1 MALNIKKID
10 SVSIRVRDLDKATKF
25 YTETL
30 GLPEIFRM
38 DEMNLRGYGVGD
50 NGASINIE
58 PGKASMQLI
67 IQVERVDDARK
78 GARGEVREVRRA
90 DADDP
95 EHREGR
101 RLQGSRRQRDP
112 AHGLHHR
119 ARPGLAPGR
128 RQACGVGGRGGAR
141 SSSGAKTYR

>member
-78 GARGEVREVRRA
+78 ALEAKSVKFDGPTQTIPKIGKAAGFKDPDGNEILLMDYTIEHGEV
-90 DADDP
+90 
-95 EHREGR
+95 
-101 RLQGSRRQRDP
+101 
-112 AHGLHHR
+112 
-119 ARPGLAPGR
+119 
-128 RQACGVGGRGGAR
+128 
-141 SSSGAKTYR
+141 

>member
-38 DEMNLRGYGVGD
+38 EEMNLRGYGVGD
-50 NGASINIE
+50 NSASINIE

-78 GARGEVREVRRA
+78 ALEAKSVQVDGPTQTIPNIGKAA
-90 DADDP
+90 DFKDP
-95 EHREGR
+95 DGNEILLMDYTIEHG
-101 RLQGSRRQRDP
+101 
-112 AHGLHHR
+112 
-119 ARPGLAPGR
+119 
-128 RQACGVGGRGGAR
+128 QA
-141 SSSGAKTYR
+141 

>member
-50 NGASINIE
+50 NSASINIE

-78 GARGEVREVRRA
+78 ALEAKSVKFDGPTQTIPNIGKTAGFK
-90 DADDP
+90 DP
-95 EHREGR
+95 DGNEILLMDYTIEHG
-101 RLQGSRRQRDP
+101 
-112 AHGLHHR
+112 
-119 ARPGLAPGR
+119 
-128 RQACGVGGRGGAR
+128 QA
-141 SSSGAKTYR
+141 

>member
-38 DEMNLRGYGVGD
+38 EEMNLRGYGVGD
-50 NGASINIE
+50 NSASINIE

-67 IQVERVDDARK
+67 IQVERVDGPTQTIPNIGKAAVFKHPAGNEILLMDYTI
-78 GARGEVREVRRA
+78 
-90 DADDP
+90 
-95 EHREGR
+95 EHG
-101 RLQGSRRQRDP
+101 
-112 AHGLHHR
+112 
-119 ARPGLAPGR
+119 
-128 RQACGVGGRGGAR
+128 QA
-141 SSSGAKTYR
+141 

>member
-38 DEMNLRGYGVGD
+38 EEMNLRGYGVGD
-50 NGASINIE
+50 NSASINIE

-78 GARGEVREVRRA
+78 ALEAKSVKFDGPTQTIPNIGKTAGFK
-90 DADDP
+90 DP
-95 EHREGR
+95 DGNEILLMDYTIEHG
-101 RLQGSRRQRDP
+101 
-112 AHGLHHR
+112 
-119 ARPGLAPGR
+119 
-128 RQACGVGGRGGAR
+128 QA
-141 SSSGAKTYR
+141 

>member
-1 MALNIKKID
+1 MLNIKKID

-78 GARGEVREVRRA
+78 ALEAKSVKFDGPTQTIPNIGKAVGFKHPAGNEILLM
-90 DADDP
+90 DYTI
-95 EHREGR
+95 EHG
-101 RLQGSRRQRDP
+101 
-112 AHGLHHR
+112 
-119 ARPGLAPGR
+119 
-128 RQACGVGGRGGAR
+128 QA
-141 SSSGAKTYR
+141 

>member
-1 MALNIKKID
+1 MLNIKKID
-10 SVSIRVRDLDKATKF
+10 SVSIRVRDLDRATKF

-50 NGASINIE
+50 NSASINIE

-78 GARGEVREVRRA
+78 ALEAKSVKFDGPTQTIPNIGKAAGFKDPDGNEILLMDYTIEHGEV
-90 DADDP
+90 
-95 EHREGR
+95 
-101 RLQGSRRQRDP
+101 
-112 AHGLHHR
+112 
-119 ARPGLAPGR
+119 
-128 RQACGVGGRGGAR
+128 
-141 SSSGAKTYR
+141 

>member
-50 NGASINIE
+50 NSASINIE

-67 IQVERVDDARK
+67 IQVERVDLLACHER
-78 GARGEVREVRRA
+78 RMLVRR
-90 DADDP
+90 
-95 EHREGR
+95 
-101 RLQGSRRQRDP
+101 
-112 AHGLHHR
+112 
-119 ARPGLAPGR
+119 
-128 RQACGVGGRGGAR
+128 GGNGWH
-141 SSSGAKTYR
+141 

>member
-78 GARGEVREVRRA
+78 ALEAKSVKFDGPTQTIPNIGKTAGFK
-90 DADDP
+90 DP
-95 EHREGR
+95 DGNEILLMDYTIEHG
-101 RLQGSRRQRDP
+101 
-112 AHGLHHR
+112 
-119 ARPGLAPGR
+119 
-128 RQACGVGGRGGAR
+128 QA
-141 SSSGAKTYR
+141 

>member
-1 MALNIKKID
+1 MLDIKKID

-50 NGASINIE
+50 NSATINIE

-67 IQVERVDDARK
+67 VQVGRVEEARK
-78 GARGEVREVRRA
+78 ALEAKGVKFEGPTQTIPNIGKAAAFKDPDGNELLLMDYTIEHGEA
-90 DADDP
+90 
-95 EHREGR
+95 
-101 RLQGSRRQRDP
+101 S
-112 AHGLHHR
+112 
-119 ARPGLAPGR
+119 PG
-128 RQACGVGGRGGAR
+128 
-141 SSSGAKTYR
+141 